1 MVLNLIFTKYMYK
14 TEFSELSVQT
24 FQVFEWHN
32 SYMALNWN
40 VSSLQFLYITFE
52 ISALGEYIVPVL
64 HTTGTH
70 GANLHSLQ
78 SR

>member
-32 SYMALNWN
+32 SYMALN
-40 VSSLQFLYITFE
+40 
-52 ISALGEYIVPVL
+52 
-64 HTTGTH
+64 
-70 GANLHSLQ
+70 
-78 SR
+78 